1 MRNPTIT
8 IIFTNVV
15 PLISKPMEHLEVL
28 LKSPSL
34 PLSRWVDYSKIKFI
48 IAKIR
53 ILFQYTIES
62 SILKYKIGN
71 RLTLWVK

>member
-28 LKSPSL
+28 LKSRHL
-34 PLSRWVDYSKIKFI
+34 YLSQDGLT
-48 IAKIR
+48 IR
-53 ILFQYTIES
+53 KLNS
-62 SILKYKIGN
+62 
-71 RLTLWVK
+71 